1 MYIKLNDNDMK
12 RKTMLVVVLVLFM
25 VTLSLLLWQVV
36 TLKNK
41 PEPMYNNRVIITN
54 SVGDTLL
61 DRNIESLSPMELD
74 SLTLYLIKR

>member
-1 MYIKLNDNDMK
+1 LYIKLNDNDMK